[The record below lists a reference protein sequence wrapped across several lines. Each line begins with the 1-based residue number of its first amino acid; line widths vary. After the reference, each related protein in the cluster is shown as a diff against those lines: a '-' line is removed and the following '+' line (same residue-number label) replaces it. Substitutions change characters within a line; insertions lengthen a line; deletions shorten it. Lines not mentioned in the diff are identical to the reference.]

1 MDFEL
6 QDRTV
11 LITGATGGIGAAVA
25 RAYAAEGARVAIGY
39 ASDAEAAG
47 KLAAE
52 LGAAHDRAFAVR
64 CRIGADAA
72 AGEPAGAAAAD
83 GSADGSAESAVAAV
97 TERWGGVDALV
108 VCAMEPGG
116 LRPPTAPFE
125 SLDPEHWAGFVS
137 ANLSHN
143 LRLAQLTLP
152 HMRRSGWGRIVL
164 VSSVVARLGKP
175 GREFYGTVKSG
186 LHGFTR
192 SLMWDL
198 RDTGVLVN
206 LVSPGLTLTPDGGRP
221 ARRPPRRGAAGHPDR
236 SPEHS
241 RGRRHGRPVPR
252 FGRQPEHHRRGTHG
266 GGRSLTISQVHT
278 PGRGPSERPRRAPGR
293 SCSPRRG
300 RTGPAPSTA
309 ARARRCHARAGRGGG
324 EGAGGKGATAAAA
337 REHRRRRRPGTTAN
351 AQVGHGTIWWAARG
365 SNPEPTD

>member
-206 LVSPGLTLTPDGGRP
+206 LVSPGLTLTPRMAADLPAARRDEEQRATPTGRLSTPEDVATAVLYLGSAANRNITGEELTVAGGR
-221 ARRPPRRGAAGHPDR
+221 
-236 SPEHS
+236 
-241 RGRRHGRPVPR
+241 
-252 FGRQPEHHRRGTHG
+252 
-266 GGRSLTISQVHT
+266 
-278 PGRGPSERPRRAPGR
+278 
-293 SCSPRRG
+293 
-300 RTGPAPSTA
+300 
-309 ARARRCHARAGRGGG
+309 
-324 EGAGGKGATAAAA
+324 
-337 REHRRRRRPGTTAN
+337 
-351 AQVGHGTIWWAARG
+351 
-365 SNPEPTD
+365 